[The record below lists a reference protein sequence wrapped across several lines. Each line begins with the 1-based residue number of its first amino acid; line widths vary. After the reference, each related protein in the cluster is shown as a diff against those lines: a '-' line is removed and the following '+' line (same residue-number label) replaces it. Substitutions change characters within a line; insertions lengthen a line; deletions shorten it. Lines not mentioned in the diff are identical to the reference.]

1 MPTRE
6 ELRIATHENVM
17 AAAQK
22 LFRERGFKGT
32 TIREIAEAAGVSVGS
47 VMAVG
52 DKNGLLVATFDH
64 AISEM
69 HQAQPPQ
76 EQSNAEVS
84 MPNGPV
90 DDVMAIFEPFLS
102 MFGTQM
108 DLAREYG
115 AILMSGNHRSVIF
128 QELAVVLTSQI
139 ERTLEAAGM
148 STEKSSLAARGI
160 YLAYLG
166 TIFVWAGSGLAEN
179 VQPIRDLRS
188 TIAFVLQT
196 EGY

>member
-6 ELRIATHENVM
+6 DLRIATHENVM
-17 AAAQK
+17 AAARD
-22 LFRERGFKGT
+22 LFMERGFKGT
-32 TIREIAEAAGVSVGS
+32 TIRDIAETAGVSVGS

-52 DKNGLLVATFDH
+52 HKNGLLVAMFDQ

-69 HQAQPPQ
+69 HQTVRPQ
-76 EQSNAEVS
+76 EQPSSEV
-84 MPNGPV
+84 PVPDGPV
-90 DDVMAIFEPFLS
+90 DEVMAIVEPFLS

-128 QELAVVLTSQI
+128 QELAVVLTTQI
-139 ERTLEAAGM
+139 ERILETAGM
-148 STEKSSLAARGI
+148 PTEKSSTAARGI

-179 VQPIRDLRS
+179 VQPLRDLRS

-196 EGY
+196 EGK